1 MISRKAGMRNKIM
14 SVVFLTAAVL
24 LSMIFVILNIVMYN
38 SEKQAFVRSAEDKAE
53 YLTDVLNSEFDSA
66 LDISNNISQSQIII
80 DMLKKGP
87 PDSMEDVMDN
97 YDFVQKYFR
106 AFTEYGRSSSRN
118 IRIYPIDENFLPG
131 IHISEIARLRG
142 KDIISELDAMQP
154 YESMWIHTKDD
165 EVSYV
170 AVYRKII
177 SDDELLGYLEIE
189 IPFFWIKGLVD
200 EIQLDKGEQAVYIS
214 KDSEVLYQNNDLKG
228 NLRRFDSVL
237 ISGDTVSLQVNTFYM
252 MKDYYIFAL
261 ISAVVFAILMCAV
274 YFLCK
279 TIIYNIT
286 KELHDFLNE
295 LDKEETALLATD
307 FSSSQSGDKDIE
319 KIKEKF
325 TKLILKIAKMH
336 NDIDKINED
345 KKKIELEYLQMSFN
359 PHMLYNSLSAIS
371 WMLRKSGN
379 DNMVELVEHMTA
391 YYRAVLS
398 GGSNIITV
406 REEFDLIKQ
415 YIAVVEASYRR
426 RLKLIVDCDDE
437 LLDCFLIKQLLQPI
451 VENAVLH
458 GAKGQSEATISIRAE
473 RKEKDIYFY
482 VFNNG
487 YAMTEE
493 EIEKSLCGKTENIGH
508 RSYGILNTINRIQTY
523 YGSEY
528 GLSIRGIEGKGTE
541 VVIKIECLD
550 ENTLKYRM

>member
-1 MISRKAGMRNKIM
+1 M
-14 SVVFLTAAVL
+14 SVVFLTASVL

-38 SEKQAFVRSAEDKAE
+38 SEKQAYERSTKDRTE
-53 YLTDVLNSEFDSA
+53 YLADVLNGEFDSV

-80 DMLKKGP
+80 DMLSKGP

-118 IRIYPIDENFLPG
+118 IRIYPIDEKFLPG
-131 IHISEIARLRG
+131 IHISELERLRG
-142 KDIISELDAMQP
+142 KVVYEKLDDMQP
-154 YESMWIHTKDD
+154 YESMWMHTKEDD
-165 EVSYV
+165 TSYV
-170 AVYRKII
+170 VLYRKII

-189 IPFFWIKGLVD
+189 IPFSWIKSLIDGV
-200 EIQLDKGEQAVYIS
+200 QLEKGEQAAYIA
-214 KDSEVLYQNNDLKG
+214 KNGEVLYKSADMSG
-228 NLRRFDSVL
+228 YLRKFDSTL
-237 ISGDTVSLQVNTFYM
+237 INGDNVRLEVKTIYK
-252 MKDYYIFAL
+252 MKDYFLFAV
-261 ISAVVFAILMCAV
+261 ISTVVFGVLLCAV

-286 KELHDFLNE
+286 KELHEFINE
-295 LDKEETALLATD
+295 LDKEDSALLETD
-307 FSSSQSGDKDIE
+307 FSSGGSGDKDIE

-325 TKLILKIAKMH
+325 ANLILKNSKMH
-336 NDIDKINED
+336 NDIEKINKD

-398 GGSNIITV
+398 GGSNIITI
-406 REEFDLIKQ
+406 REEIDLIRQ
-415 YIAVVEASYRR
+415 YIAVVETSYRR
-426 RLKLIVDCDDE
+426 TLKLEVSCDDE
-437 LLDCFLIKQLLQPI
+437 LLECFLIKQLLQPI

-458 GAKGQSEATISIRAE
+458 GSKGQQNATIYIKVE
-473 RKEKDIYFY
+473 KEENDILFY
-482 VFNNG
+482 ILNNG
-487 YAMTEE
+487 YAMTDEE
-493 EIEKSLCGKTENIGH
+493 VEKALCGKTENIGH

-523 YGSEY
+523 YGSDY
-528 GLSIRGIEGKGTE
+528 GLTIRGIEGVGTE
-541 VVIKIECLD
+541 VIIKIECLD